1 MYYHYCTVTYETFV
15 LVVFH
20 VNLFF
25 ELLVFAT
32 VTALLFFCTC
42 LCVSFIQTGQRNR
55 SKLLADDDIPLTCID
70 AIYIGTC
77 FTILYLS
84 VTQHYIGIFPSK
96 IIIQKYVTFTDFCKC
111 VHEWSQP
118 KRYRL
123 LVNGMHKPINN
134 VKGWQNLRKPY
145 LTKDNQ
151 T

>member
-96 IIIQKYVTFTDFCKC
+96 IIMQKYVQLPCASNIPSCFNTVVFCFMIRAVTFT
-111 VHEWSQP
+111 EI
-118 KRYRL
+118 L
-123 LVNGMHKPINN
+123 
-134 VKGWQNLRKPY
+134 
-145 LTKDNQ
+145 
-151 T
+151 